1 MSEQREVRARGS
13 TPCLAGLS
21 HAVLAK
27 ALEFT
32 AHLVLTF
39 PSPYQRIPFFYSQSI
54 FPGPESQ
61 TASKPVGMQSLNIPT
76 ASISFS
82 KSPDSSPRMLAS
94 MGFPVVFRYSSN
106 TKPERERQGCQECP
120 QGIENKRDFRKG
132 GCSDQDWSAKMKG
145 GLELWGA
152 ARRLCMSPAT
162 MQSSCLMP
170 QGTVHPSCSNMKIG
184 LVTRRKC

>member
-1 MSEQREVRARGS
+1 MLFLTLPDTLDECEQREVRARGS

-21 HAVLAK
+21 HAALAK
-27 ALEFT
+27 PLEST

-39 PSPYQRIPFFYSQSI
+39 PSPYRRISFFHSQPI

-61 TASKPVGMQSLNIPT
+61 TPSEPVGMQSQNIPT

-106 TKPERERQGCQECP
+106 TKPERGRQGCQECP
-120 QGIENKRDFRKG
+120 QGIENKSAFRRE
-132 GCSDQDWSAKMKG
+132 DA
-145 GLELWGA
+145 
-152 ARRLCMSPAT
+152 
-162 MQSSCLMP
+162 
-170 QGTVHPSCSNMKIG
+170 
-184 LVTRRKC
+184 VTRTGVPA